1 MKSILFNEW
10 KTYYRGINYFN
21 HDKKKKQKQKL
32 EDSKVQ
38 RGEKWSW
45 DMNPDSL
52 VPNPKLSST
61 LWINK

>member
-1 MKSILFNEW
+1 M
-10 KTYYRGINYFN
+10 T
-21 HDKKKKQKQKL
+21 KKQKQKL

-38 RGEKWSW
+38 RGDKWSW

-61 LWINK
+61 L

>member
-1 MKSILFNEW
+1 MNE
-10 KTYYRGINYFN
+10 KHIIGVLITLIMT
-21 HDKKKKQKQKL
+21 KKKKL

-61 LWINK
+61 L